1 MAFLIT
7 VLNSM
12 IIISCLAKVA
22 SSQLAV
28 PPLFV
33 GDKSC
38 LQRSAVLQL
47 TNNYI
52 SAITAGLKLVPQCG
66 EGLWYQVAYL
76 NMSDSTQVCPSN
88 WAEIG
93 TPVRTCGRPT
103 SAGGSC
109 PGVQY
114 SVNSL
119 LYSKVCGRV
128 IGYQDGSSDA
138 FSPGQSSTSPD
149 DIYVDG
155 VSLTHGMPRKHIWT
169 FAVGGTD
176 GSLGD
181 NDVNCP
187 CFNPAASSNRL
198 PPTFVGNDYF
208 CESGNRG
215 RPVGARK
222 IFFEDDPLWD
232 GQQCEG
238 ECCSGTG
245 NSAPWFH
252 VNLPKPTTDDIEIR
266 ICANEGTHNDDSP
279 VQMFEI
285 YIQ

>member
-1 MAFLIT
+1 MAFPIF
-7 VLNSM
+7 LNSV
-12 IIISCLAKVA
+12 IIISCCAKLG
-22 SSQLAV
+22 SSQVAI
-28 PPLFV
+28 PLLVV

-38 LQRSAVLQL
+38 QQRSAVLQL
-47 TNNYI
+47 TKNYI

-76 NMSDSTQVCPSN
+76 NMSNSTQVCPSN
-88 WAEIG
+88 WAEIR

-138 FSPGQSSTSPD
+138 FSPGRSSTSPD

-155 VSLTHGMPRKHIWT
+155 VSLTYGMPRKHIWT

-181 NDVNCP
+181 NGVNCP

-198 PPTFVGNDYF
+198 PPSFVGNDYF
-208 CESGNRG
+208 CESGNHGRQLRG
-215 RPVGARK
+215 REM
-222 IFFEDDPLWD
+222 FFEDDPLWD

-238 ECCSGTG
+238 ECCSTG

-252 VNLPKPTTDDIEIR
+252 VSLPEPTTDDIEIR
-266 ICANEGTHNDDSP
+266 ICANEGTRNDDSP

-285 YIQ
+285 YTQ